1 MARPDKLDD
10 AGLAAL
16 FEAAPDW
23 EHRDGSLFRSFSFA
37 NFRQAF
43 AFMTQL
49 AMVAEQ
55 LNHHPEW
62 SNVYNRVD
70 ITITTHDAG
79 GLTAL
84 DGSFVEAADLT
95 AAEFGAG

>member
-1 MARPDKLDD
+1 MARPEKLDD
-10 AGLAAL
+10 EAL
-16 FEAAPDW
+16 DALLLSAPGW
-23 EHRDGSLFRSFSFA
+23 ERREDALFRSFRFGD
-37 NFRQAF
+37 FKQAF

-62 SNVYNRVD
+62 FNVYNRVD

-79 GLTAL
+79 GLTAF
-84 DGSFVEAADLT
+84 DASFVEAADRI
-95 AAEFGAG
+95 AAQSGAS

>member
-1 MARPDKLDD
+1 MARPEKLDE
-10 AGLAAL
+10 AGLAEL
-16 FEAAPDW
+16 LDGAPHW
-23 EHRDGSLFRSFSFA
+23 EQRGDALFRSFTFA

-62 SNVYNRVD
+62 FNVYNRVD

-84 DGSFVEAADLT
+84 DASFVEAADLT